1 VPHFLLEKSNYIFPH
16 PYLADKD
23 GFLAMGGDLSP
34 GRLLSAYQA
43 GIFPWYNDS
52 TPILWFS
59 THPRLV
65 LFPDRLKVSKSMKQ
79 LLRRK
84 AFSITIDTVF
94 ERVIDHCASQ
104 KRENQDGTWITDE
117 LKNSFIELHNKGY
130 AHSVEVWD
138 EEQLVGGLYG
148 LALGKVFYG
157 ESMFALKSNAS
168 KYGFITLI
176 NLLKDKSFKLV
187 DCQQDTPHLRS
198 FGAEL
203 MRKEDFHAAL
213 KQNTLIENYQGK
225 WTDWIDDQSTF
236 QK

>member
-1 VPHFLLEKSNYIFPH
+1 MPHFLLEKSNYIFPH

-34 GRLLSAYQA
+34 QRILSAYQA
-43 GIFPWYNDS
+43 GIFPWYNES

-59 THPRLV
+59 THPRLIIY
-65 LFPDRLKVSKSMKQ
+65 PDKLKISKSMKQ
-79 LLRRK
+79 LFRRR
-84 AFSITIDTVF
+84 AFDVSIDTEF
-94 ERVIDHCASQ
+94 SEVIEQCAKQS
-104 KRENQDGTWITDE
+104 REGQDGTWITDD
-117 LKNSFIELHNKGY
+117 LKDAFVELHDMGY

-138 EEQLVGGLYG
+138 NGALVGGLYG
-148 LALGKVFYG
+148 LSIGRVFFG

-168 KYGFITLI
+168 KYGFISLA
-176 NLLKDKSFKLV
+176 NLLKDKSFELI

-203 MRKEDFHAAL
+203 ISQGDFHNRL
-213 KQNTLIENYQGK
+213 KRNTLEEGNQGK
-225 WTDWIDDQSTF
+225 WTDWISGQPIF